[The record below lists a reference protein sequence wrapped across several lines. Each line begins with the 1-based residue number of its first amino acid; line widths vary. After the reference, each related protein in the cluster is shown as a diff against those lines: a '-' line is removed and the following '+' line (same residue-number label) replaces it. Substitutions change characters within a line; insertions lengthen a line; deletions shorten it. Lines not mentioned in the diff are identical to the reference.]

1 MKTTSIVLALA
12 LSTNLLGQDTDQ
24 TQKLTDQKVIRLDE
38 AREKN
43 TNATGKGVVVGIID
57 GPFNLKN
64 PIIKD
69 QAYSDPINNK
79 IDSSYFSSLNNA
91 SDMRHGTNVT
101 SIIVGDGKNYT
112 QKETGSSSYIE
123 QNVSLKGVAYESKF
137 YGIAYNN
144 PGATYNSNNLE
155 TDLQKLANAGVKV
168 INFSAV
174 NHNKLGFALLN
185 RKIDDGVEYIDDDG
199 RKHLSQE
206 EYQEMLRHASVSWEF
221 NTKTSRYENAYGLKD
236 FATIQQS
243 VQKNGMLLVTG
254 SGNDGF
260 ISPRTSSSMAAYD
273 ESYREL
279 LVVGG
284 LNSAQITIEDDKKWK
299 ITGITQDKIQ
309 DIINK
314 YKNSSTNNGT
324 SVSIS
329 NTEEG
334 KKNFAKR
341 VVDQVV
347 AQQGIYYA
355 GNLFK
360 GTSLYS
366 IVAPAQNVAVANGAY
381 QYVSKETERDQIIT
395 QNSGTSFATPYASG
409 VAALVQQKYS
419 FLTGAQLAD
428 VLLST
433 ANSDVELPDMLV
445 LSSNNGTAYTVVY
458 VDNQNNNDVPKKKE
472 DGSIDTEQVKKDLME
487 KLGLKYKNSTEGFN
501 NLNEGDLADYIVK
514 NLLKSKKDDAETHT
528 ASLDEYA
535 VVKLTKEEII
545 GQGILDANKAL
556 NGLARLDINRMNK
569 EDIQNYITIKDHN
582 GTEVNSSQ
590 TETKTYGFYTIDTKG
605 YDGTNAFTNDIE
617 ERKWDNKYHIDEAIN
632 SLKDI
637 QGKENL
643 QAGLIKTGEGTLT
656 FQNNK
661 LKYSGPTVAKGGTL
675 KLVDVTAESS
685 ALYADGG
692 TIQIAASQAKENNS
706 ENATTGAG
714 TKAQKNIYAR
724 NGGIVDIAS
733 GATLLEGNAY
743 ALDSGSK
750 VVVSGTLTKDAYALS
765 GGIVHITN
773 TGVIS
778 QNLYAN
784 GGIVTGSGKITQ
796 NLQANSD
803 SIIIP
808 GGTQS
813 IGTLKVEGTYTHEA
827 NSTLLIHF
835 QGKTA
840 DNSSANSDLEAKIY
854 DIKGGTLLFK
864 PVNGQYYAIDDEVD
878 IKFKENGLK
887 DKLGSFSS
895 IQAEDTSSLD
905 FDFNKDTQ
913 KIVTKLKENA
923 YNIQSGETSDNV
935 ASSVLRDIRKDKNM
949 TEAYKNFF
957 ATLDGMTAPATQA
970 VLSEVNLDYNA
981 TNTRDSLNFQNKT
994 AMNNLSFL
1002 VGTMSDVS
1010 KIAHIAKKSKL
1021 ATLDSEHTDRILY
1034 NIWQAYADAQRKAEV
1049 SAKFSYSHFN
1059 NTSSGY
1065 KSNSYGFD
1073 IHTKNWLTDNL
1084 KFGSFISYA
1093 RVNGNQNSAAL
1104 TSDLLSLGIN
1114 TISLLEPVNLIFGLD
1129 GGMAVN
1135 NTTRAILNNG
1145 IEADYNSYFVSA
1157 RFGMSKDIKA
1167 GDSFVYTPIALLN
1180 YVYTMQSAFEEKGA
1194 VLAKGYDA
1202 LHINT
1207 LNLNVGGNVAYNF
1220 VSSSNTYMGSVSA
1233 FAFYTKKLNDSTYER
1248 AAYFIDSRDNIFT
1261 QRYSLNTTSVYFG
1274 IDSNIQ
1280 RGNKFLNLLLS
1291 SEVAK
1296 DFYSINASIS
1306 AGVRF

>member
-1 MKTTSIVLALA
+1 M
-12 LSTNLLGQDTDQ
+12 
-24 TQKLTDQKVIRLDE
+24 
-38 AREKN
+38 
-43 TNATGKGVVVGIID
+43 AT
-57 GPFNLKN
+57 
-64 PIIKD
+64 
-69 QAYSDPINNK
+69 
-79 IDSSYFSSLNNA
+79 
-91 SDMRHGTNVT
+91 
-101 SIIVGDGKNYT
+101 
-112 QKETGSSSYIE
+112 
-123 QNVSLKGVAYESKF
+123 
-137 YGIAYNN
+137 
-144 PGATYNSNNLE
+144 
-155 TDLQKLANAGVKV
+155 
-168 INFSAV
+168 
-174 NHNKLGFALLN
+174 
-185 RKIDDGVEYIDDDG
+185 
-199 RKHLSQE
+199 
-206 EYQEMLRHASVSWEF
+206 
-221 NTKTSRYENAYGLKD
+221 
-236 FATIQQS
+236 
-243 VQKNGMLLVTG
+243 
-254 SGNDGF
+254 
-260 ISPRTSSSMAAYD
+260 YD

-284 LNSAQITIEDDKKWK
+284 LNSAQITIDNDNKWK
-299 ITGITQDKIQ
+299 ITGITQDKVQ
-309 DIINK
+309 SIID
-314 YKNSSTNNGT
+314 SSTISTSNGMK
-324 SVSIS
+324 VSIS
-329 NTEEG
+329 NT
-334 KKNFAKR
+334 KDFAKR

-347 AQQGIYYA
+347 AQQGVYYA
-355 GNLFK
+355 SNLFK
-360 GTSLYS
+360 DTSLYS
-366 IVAPAQNVAVANGAY
+366 IVAPAQNVAVADGAHGIYFYSNGQA
-381 QYVSKETERDQIIT
+381 KEHSQIIT

-433 ANSDVELPDMLV
+433 ANSDVELPDIII
-445 LSSNNGTAYTVVY
+445 LSNSNVGGKYTIVY
-458 VDNQNNNDVPKKKE
+458 TNNKQVPIKPNSNEIDINKVKE
-472 DGSIDTEQVKKDLME
+472 DLI
-487 KLGLKYKNSTEGFN
+487 KLGLTGKLDDGVDEKIFAEYVV
-501 NLNEGDLADYIVK
+501 D
-514 NLLKSKKDDAETHT
+514 NLLKSKKDDATNNDFK
-528 ASLDEYA
+528 LDEYA

-569 EDIQNYITIKDHN
+569 EDIQSYTTIKDHN

-617 ERKWDNKYHIDEAIN
+617 ERKWNNKYHIGEAIN

-656 FQNNK
+656 LQNNK

-692 TIQIAASQAKENNS
+692 VIQIAASQAKENNS
-706 ENATTGAG
+706 ENATTG

-724 NGGIVDIAS
+724 NGGIVYIES

-743 ALDSGSK
+743 ALDSGK

-765 GGIVHITN
+765 GGIVDITN

-778 QNLYAN
+778 QSLYAN

-796 NLQANSD
+796 NLQANSG

-840 DNSSANSDLEAKIY
+840 DNSSANSDLEAKTY

-913 KIVTKLKENA
+913 KIVAKLKENA
-923 YNIQSGETSDNV
+923 YNIQSGETADNV

-949 TEAYKNFF
+949 TEAYKSFF

-981 TNTRDSLNFQNKT
+981 TNTRDSINFQNKT

-1002 VGTMSDVS
+1002 VGAMSDVT

-1049 SAKFSYSHFN
+1049 SAKLSYSHFN
-1059 NTSSGY
+1059 NKSSGY

-1104 TSDLLSLGIN
+1104 TSDLVSLGIN

-1129 GGMAVN
+1129 GGMAAN

-1167 GDSFVYTPIALLN
+1167 GDYFVYTPIALLN

>member
-69 QAYSDPINNK
+69 QAYTNPINNK

-101 SIIVGDGKNYT
+101 SIIVGDGENYPQKEMGTESFT
-112 QKETGSSSYIE
+112 QKE
-123 QNVSLKGVAYESKF
+123 VSLKGVAYESKF

-144 PGATYNSNNLE
+144 PGETYNSNNLE
-155 TDLQKLANAGVKV
+155 SDIQKLANAGVKV

-185 RKIDDGVEYIDDDG
+185 RKIDDGVEYMDNDG
-199 RKHLSQE
+199 RKRLSQE
-206 EYQEMLRHASVSWEF
+206 EYQEMLRRVSWDYY
-221 NTKTSRYENAYGLKD
+221 TKTYGLKD

-260 ISPRTSSSMAAYD
+260 ISPRTSSSMATYD

-284 LNSAQITIEDDKKWK
+284 LNSAQITIDNDNKWK
-299 ITGITQDKIQ
+299 ITGITQNKVQ
-309 DIINK
+309 NIIDN

-324 SVSIS
+324 SVSVS
-329 NTEEG
+329 NT
-334 KKNFAKR
+334 KNFAKR

-347 AQQGIYYA
+347 TQQGIYYA
-355 GNLFK
+355 SNLFK
-360 GTSLYS
+360 DASLYS
-366 IVAPAQNVAVANGAY
+366 IVAPAQNVTVANGAY
-381 QYVSKETERDQIIT
+381 QFVSKETERDQIIT

-409 VAALVQQKYS
+409 VASLVQQKYS

-433 ANSDVELPDMLV
+433 ANSDVELPDIII
-445 LSSNNGTAYTVVY
+445 LSNSNVGGKYTIVY
-458 VDNQNNNDVPKKKE
+458 TNNKQVPIKPNSNEIDINKVKE
-472 DGSIDTEQVKKDLME
+472 DLI
-487 KLGLKYKNSTEGFN
+487 KLGLTGKIDGVDEKIFAEYVV
-501 NLNEGDLADYIVK
+501 D
-514 NLLKSKKDDAETHT
+514 NLLKSKKDDATNN
-528 ASLDEYA
+528 DFKFDKYA

-569 EDIQNYITIKDHN
+569 EDIQSYTTIKDYN

-617 ERKWDNKYHIDEAIN
+617 ERKWDEKYHIDEAIN

-656 FQNNK
+656 LQNNK
-661 LKYSGPTVAKGGTL
+661 LKYSAPTVAKGGTL
-675 KLVDVTAESS
+675 KLVDVTAKSS
-685 ALYADGG
+685 TLYADGG

-706 ENATTGAG
+706 QNATTG

-724 NGGIVDIAS
+724 NGGIVDIES
-733 GATLLEGNAY
+733 GATLLEGNVY
-743 ALDSGSK
+743 ALDSGK

-765 GGIVHITN
+765 GGIVDITN
-773 TGVIS
+773 SGVIS

-784 GGIVTGSGKITQ
+784 GGIVAGSGKITQ
-796 NLQANSD
+796 NLQANSG

-840 DNSSANSDLEAKIY
+840 DNSSANSDLEAKTY

-913 KIVTKLKENA
+913 KIVAKLKENA
-923 YNIQSGETSDNV
+923 YNIQSGETADNV
-935 ASSVLRDIRKDKNM
+935 VSSVLRDIRKDKNM

-957 ATLDGMTAPATQA
+957 ATLDGMTAPATQE
-970 VLSEVNLDYNA
+970 VLSEVNLNYNE
-981 TNTRDSLNFQNKT
+981 TNTRDSINFQNRT

-1002 VGTMSDVS
+1002 VGAMSDVS

-1021 ATLDSEHTDRILY
+1021 ATLDSEHADRILY
-1034 NIWQAYADAQRKAEV
+1034 NIWQAYADAQRKGEV
-1049 SAKFSYSHFN
+1049 SVKFSYSRFN
-1059 NTSSGY
+1059 NTNSGY

-1093 RVNGNQNSAAL
+1093 RANGNQNSAAL

-1114 TISLLEPVNLIFGLD
+1114 TISLLKPVNLIFGLD

-1135 NTTRAILNNG
+1135 NTTRAILNSG

-1291 SEVAK
+1291 SEAAK

>member
-12 LSTNLLGQDTDQ
+12 LSAKLLGQDTEQ

-43 TNATGKGVVVGIID
+43 TDATGKGVVVGVID

-69 QAYSDPINNK
+69 QAYTDPINNK
-79 IDSSYFSSLNNA
+79 IESSYFSGDKGN
-91 SDMRHGTNVT
+91 DMRHGTNVT

-112 QKETGSSSYIE
+112 QKETGSESSTE
-123 QNVSLKGVAYESKF
+123 KQVSLKGVAYESKF

-155 TDLQKLANAGVKV
+155 SDIQKLADAGVKV

-185 RKIDDGVEYIDDDG
+185 RKIDDNVEYMDDT
-199 RKHLSQE
+199 RENYLSQQ
-206 EYQEMLRHASVSWEF
+206 EYQEMLKRVSWDYY
-221 NTKTSRYENAYGLKD
+221 TQTYGLKD

-260 ISPRTSSSMAAYD
+260 VAPRTSSSMATYD

-299 ITGITQDKIQ
+299 VTGITKDKVQ
-309 DIINK
+309 NIIDK
-314 YKNSSTNNGT
+314 YKTSSTSSTSNGT
-324 SVSIS
+324 KVSIS
-329 NTEEG
+329 NTEQG
-334 KKNFAKR
+334 KKDFAKR

-355 GNLFK
+355 SNLFK
-360 GTSLYS
+360 DTSLYS
-366 IVAPAQNVAVANGAY
+366 IVAPAQNVAVADGAY
-381 QYVSKETERDQIIT
+381 GIDFYNSGAAKKHSEIIA

-433 ANSDVELPDMLV
+433 ANSDVELPDMII
-445 LSSNNGTAYTVVY
+445 LSNANVGGKYTIVYTNNKEVPTKSGSNE
-458 VDNQNNNDVPKKKE
+458 VDLDK
-472 DGSIDTEQVKKDLME
+472 VKKDLID
-487 KLGLKYKNSTEGFN
+487 LGLTGNIADIGNISGQQGENNEIFAKYVV
-501 NLNEGDLADYIVK
+501 D
-514 NLLKSKKDDAETHT
+514 NLLQSKKDSATNSDFK
-528 ASLDEYA
+528 LDKYA
-535 VVKLTKEEII
+535 VVKLSKEEII

-569 EDIQNYITIKDHN
+569 EDIQSYTTIKEHS
-582 GTEVNSSQ
+582 GTELNNNQ

-637 QGKENL
+637 QDKEKL

-656 FQNNK
+656 FKDNT
-661 LKYSGPTVAKGGTL
+661 LKYSGPTIAKGGTL
-675 KLVDVTAESS
+675 KLENVTVQSS

-692 TIQIAASQAKENNS
+692 TIQIVASQATSGNN
-706 ENATTGAG
+706 EAKNTG

-724 NGGIVDIAS
+724 NGGVVDIAS
-733 GATLLEGNAY
+733 NATLLEGDAY
-743 ALDSGSK
+743 ALNGGK
-750 VVVSGTLTKDAYALS
+750 VVVSGTIAKDAYALS
-765 GGIVHITN
+765 GGVVDIAN

-778 QNLYAN
+778 QSLYAN
-784 GGIVTGSGKITQ
+784 GGIVTGSGKITKD
-796 NLQANSD
+796 LQANSG

-808 GGTQS
+808 GGVKT
-813 IGTLKVEGTYTHEA
+813 IGTLNVEGKYTHEA

-840 DNSSANSDLEAKIY
+840 DNNSTNSDLVANNY
-854 DIKGGTLLFK
+854 DIKGGALLFK
-864 PVNGQYYAIDDEVD
+864 PVNGQYYAIDDETT
-878 IKFKENGLK
+878 IKFAKDELK
-887 DKLGSFSS
+887 NALDKFSS
-895 IQAEDTSSLD
+895 IQVEDTSSLD

-913 KIVTKLKENA
+913 KIVAKLKENA
-923 YNIQSGETSDNV
+923 YNIQSSETADNV
-935 ASSVLRDIRKDKNM
+935 MSFMLRDTRKDKNM

-957 ATLDGMTAPATQA
+957 AILDGMTAPATQA

-981 TNTRDSLNFQNKT
+981 TNSRDFLNFQNKT

-1002 VGTMSDVS
+1002 VGAMSDVT

-1065 KSNSYGFD
+1065 KSNSYGFN

-1114 TISLLEPVNLIFGLD
+1114 TMSLLEPVNLIFGLD

-1167 GDSFVYTPIALLN
+1167 GDSFVYTPMALLN

-1207 LNLNVGGNVAYNF
+1207 FNLNVGGNVAYNF

-1280 RGNKFLNLLLS
+1280 RDNKFLNLLLS

>member
-12 LSTNLLGQDTDQ
+12 LSMNLLGQDTEQ

-38 AREKN
+38 ARENN
-43 TNATGKGVVVGIID
+43 TNATGEGVVVGIID

-69 QAYSDPINNK
+69 QAYSNPINNE

-101 SIIVGDGKNYT
+101 SIIVGDAKNYP
-112 QKETGSSSYIE
+112 QKEMGSESSTE
-123 QNVSLKGVAYESKF
+123 KQVSLKGVAYESKF

-144 PGATYNSNNLE
+144 PGSTYNSNNLE
-155 TDLQKLANAGVKV
+155 SDIQKLANAGVKV

-185 RKIDDGVEYIDDDG
+185 RKIDDGVEYMNDDG
-199 RKHLSQE
+199 RKRLSQE
-206 EYQEMLRHASVSWEF
+206 EYQEMIKRVSWDY
-221 NTKTSRYENAYGLKD
+221 NTKTYGLKD

-260 ISPRTSSSMAAYD
+260 ISPRTSSSMATYD

-284 LNSAQITIEDDKKWK
+284 LNSAQITIDNDKKWK
-299 ITGITQDKIQ
+299 ITGITQDKVQ
-309 DIINK
+309 SIIDK
-314 YKNSSTNNGT
+314 YKNSSANNGT

-329 NTEEG
+329 NTEE
-334 KKNFAKR
+334 FSKR

-347 AQQGIYYA
+347 SQQGVYYA
-355 GNLFK
+355 SNLFK
-360 GTSLYS
+360 DTSLYS
-366 IVAPAQNVAVANGAY
+366 IVAPAQNVAVADGAY
-381 QYVSKETERDQIIT
+381 GIYFYSNGQAKEHSQIIT

-433 ANSDVELPDMLV
+433 ANSDVELPDIII
-445 LSSNNGTAYTVVY
+445 LSNSNVGGKYTIVY
-458 VDNQNNNDVPKKKE
+458 TNNKQVPIKPNSNEIDINKVKE
-472 DGSIDTEQVKKDLME
+472 DII
-487 KLGLKYKNSTEGFN
+487 KLGLAGKIDGVDEKIFAEYVVS
-501 NLNEGDLADYIVK
+501 
-514 NLLKSKKDDAETHT
+514 NLLKSKKDDATNNDFK
-528 ASLDEYA
+528 LDEYA

-569 EDIQNYITIKDHN
+569 EDIQSYTTIKEHN
-582 GTEVNSSQ
+582 VTEVNSNQ

-605 YDGTNAFTNDIE
+605 YDGKNAFTNDIE
-617 ERKWDNKYHIDEAIN
+617 ERKWDKKYHIGEAIN

-643 QAGLIKTGEGTLT
+643 QAGLIKTGEGALT

-661 LKYSGPTVAKGGTL
+661 LKYSGPTVVKGGTL

-706 ENATTGAG
+706 QNATTGAG

-724 NGGIVDIAS
+724 NGGIVDIES

-743 ALDSGSK
+743 ALDSGK

-765 GGIVHITN
+765 GGVVDITN

-784 GGIVTGSGKITQ
+784 GGIVMGSGKITQ
-796 NLQANSD
+796 NLQANSG

-840 DNSSANSDLEAKIY
+840 DNSSANSDLEAKTY

-913 KIVTKLKENA
+913 KIVAKLKENA
-923 YNIQSGETSDNV
+923 YNIQSGETADNV

-1002 VGTMSDVS
+1002 VGAMSDVT

-1021 ATLDSEHTDRILY
+1021 ATLDSEQTDRILY

-1049 SAKFSYSHFN
+1049 STKLSYSHFN

-1073 IHTKNWLTDNL
+1073 IHAKNWLTDNL

-1104 TSDLLSLGIN
+1104 TSDLVSLGIN
-1114 TISLLEPVNLIFGLD
+1114 TISLLKPVNLIFGLD

-1157 RFGMSKDIKA
+1157 RFGVSKDIKA

-1180 YVYTMQSAFEEKGA
+1180 YVYTTQSAFEEKGA

-1220 VSSSNTYMGSVSA
+1220 VGSSNTYMGSVSA
-1233 FAFYTKKLNDSTYER
+1233 FAFYTKRLNDSTYER

-1291 SEVAK
+1291 SEAAK

>member
-69 QAYSDPINNK
+69 QAYTNPINNK

-101 SIIVGDGKNYT
+101 SIIVGDGENYPQKEMGTESFT
-112 QKETGSSSYIE
+112 QKE
-123 QNVSLKGVAYESKF
+123 VSLKGVAYESKF

-144 PGATYNSNNLE
+144 PGETYNSNNLE
-155 TDLQKLANAGVKV
+155 SDIQKLANAGVKV

-185 RKIDDGVEYIDDDG
+185 RKIDDGVEYMDNDE
-199 RKHLSQE
+199 RKRLSQE
-206 EYQEMLRHASVSWEF
+206 EYQEMLRHVSWDYY
-221 NTKTSRYENAYGLKD
+221 TKTYGLKD

-260 ISPRTSSSMAAYD
+260 ISPRTSSSMATYD

-284 LNSAQITIEDDKKWK
+284 LNSAQITIDNDNKWK
-299 ITGITQDKIQ
+299 ITGITQNKVQ
-309 DIINK
+309 NIIDN

-324 SVSIS
+324 SVSVS
-329 NTEEG
+329 NT
-334 KKNFAKR
+334 KNFAKR

-347 AQQGIYYA
+347 TQQGIYYA
-355 GNLFK
+355 SNLFK
-360 GTSLYS
+360 DASLYS
-366 IVAPAQNVAVANGAY
+366 IVAPAQNVTVANGAY
-381 QYVSKETERDQIIT
+381 QFVSKETERDQIIT

-409 VAALVQQKYS
+409 VASLVQQKYS

-433 ANSDVELPDMLV
+433 ANSDVELPDIII
-445 LSSNNGTAYTVVY
+445 LSNSNVGGKYTIVY
-458 VDNQNNNDVPKKKE
+458 TNNKEVPIKPNSNEIDINKVKE
-472 DGSIDTEQVKKDLME
+472 DLI
-487 KLGLKYKNSTEGFN
+487 KLGLTGKIDDGVDEKIFAEYVV
-501 NLNEGDLADYIVK
+501 D
-514 NLLKSKKDDAETHT
+514 NLLKSKKDDATNNDFK
-528 ASLDEYA
+528 LDKYA

-569 EDIQNYITIKDHN
+569 EDIQSYTTIKDYN

-617 ERKWDNKYHIDEAIN
+617 ERKWDEKYHIDEAIN

-656 FQNNK
+656 LQNNK

-685 ALYADGG
+685 TLYADGG

-706 ENATTGAG
+706 QNAITG

-724 NGGIVDIAS
+724 NGGIVDIES
-733 GATLLEGNAY
+733 GSTLLEGNVY
-743 ALDSGSK
+743 ALDSGK

-765 GGIVHITN
+765 GGIVDITN
-773 TGVIS
+773 SGVIS

-784 GGIVTGSGKITQ
+784 GGIVAGSGKITQ
-796 NLQANSD
+796 NLQANSG

-840 DNSSANSDLEAKIY
+840 DNSSANSDLEAKTY

-913 KIVTKLKENA
+913 KIVAKLKENA
-923 YNIQSGETSDNV
+923 YNIQSGETADNV
-935 ASSVLRDIRKDKNM
+935 VSSVLRDIRKDKNM

-957 ATLDGMTAPATQA
+957 ATLDGMTAPATQE
-970 VLSEVNLDYNA
+970 VLSEVNLNYNE
-981 TNTRDSLNFQNKT
+981 TNTRDSINFQNRT

-1002 VGTMSDVS
+1002 VGAMSDVS

-1021 ATLDSEHTDRILY
+1021 ATLDSEHADRILY
-1034 NIWQAYADAQRKAEV
+1034 NIWQAYADAQRKGEV
-1049 SAKFSYSHFN
+1049 SVKFSYSRFN
-1059 NTSSGY
+1059 NTNSGY

-1093 RVNGNQNSAAL
+1093 RANGNQNSAAL

-1114 TISLLEPVNLIFGLD
+1114 TISLLKPVNLIFGLD

-1135 NTTRAILNNG
+1135 NTTRAILNSG

-1291 SEVAK
+1291 SEAAK